1 MLVFTGACH
10 DESYRAHSDRDEAD
24 AVALPSHVYGACDA
38 YVVTDRDKGIDLS
51 LEEEFFRP
59 AVFKLKIVAD
69 APTEVEI
76 LMLASN
82 DDPLYPQHGS
92 LLRISVTQ
100 QSDLLLKDGKRAV
113 SRYRG
118 NSVQQKDSVD
128 IDWYAEAEAEAE
140 AELDTRQGTERVVR
154 VDFASDPYDNAEGM
168 RRWGKHYVCHRNA
181 GINALAPDIYTEQAT
196 PPATNEQG
204 S

>member
-10 DESYRAHSDRDEAD
+10 EESYRVHSDRDEAD

-51 LEEEFFRP
+51 SEEEFFRP

-100 QSDLLLKDGKRAV
+100 QSDLLLKDGKLAV

-128 IDWYAEAEAEAE
+128 IDWYAEAD

-181 GINALAPDIYTEQAT
+181 GINALAPDIYTEHI
-196 PPATNEQG
+196 ATNEQG